1 MSYNAQLQENNAD
14 LQEILDK
21 VNALPDAGADPV
33 YQDKTVTPIKNG
45 LVVLPDD
52 GYDALGKVFI
62 SGDGDLVPEN
72 IKAGVEIFGVTGS
85 MEAGIDTSDATATA
99 EQMAEGVTAYVNGE
113 KVTGTAKTVRGSY
126 SKTVTPSFTSAAGGA
141 IKLIQMMDTIA
152 EPTFFGTTGATGLTL
167 QAQAS
172 EFGDAEPSDV
182 TKGKTFTSAA
192 GLKAVGT
199 KEESGGGTSNVQ
211 TCTVKLDNESV
222 SDDCDILAIV
232 ATVFEDG
239 IFKTHAAFASD
250 LLRGEGFGTSVTLH
264 NVVCNTKIYL
274 IAYIANYSKVGAYVE
289 IDGSAT
295 LESDASIIEVY
306 DQALLTFTAPSASGE
321 ECTIYYSYNV

>member
-14 LQEILDK
+14 LQEILDA
-21 VNALPDAGADPV
+21 VNALPEAGADPV

-52 GYDALGKVFI
+52 GYAALGKVFI

-99 EQMAEGVTAYVNGE
+99 GDIVSGATAYVNGE
-113 KVTGTAKTVRGSY
+113 KITGTIRKSY
-126 SKTVTPSFTSAAGGA
+126 GGITAESEPSIGYHNGTQCVKLSYTPDEPSYISPSTGGVY
-141 IKLIQMMDTIA
+141 
-152 EPTFFGTTGATGLTL
+152 L
-167 QAQAS
+167 QAPFAD
-172 EFGDAEPSDV
+172 FGDAAAADV
-182 TKGKTFTSAA
+182 AKGKTFTSAA

-274 IAYIANYSKVGAYVE
+274 IASIANYSKVGAYVE

>member
-199 KEESGGGTSNVQ
+199 KEESSGGESAE
-211 TCTVKLDNESV
+211 TCTVTIGCNAPMMEGTFYYVDASGAFQSTAVLGRY
-222 SDDCDILAIV
+222 
-232 ATVFEDG
+232 TVQ
-239 IFKTHAAFASD
+239 KNC
-250 LLRGEGFGTSVTLH
+250 L
-264 NVVCNTKIYL
+264 VVCT
-274 IAYIANYSKVGAYVE
+274 
-289 IDGSAT
+289 
-295 LESDASIIEVY
+295 
-306 DQALLTFTAPSASGE
+306 ASGVTASGAE
-321 ECTIYYSYNV
+321 RVLLAAGLSVFYVTGDCTIKFS